1 MDKLVKSLKTTK
13 RRLSQQFKVV
23 TGKAEVTADAEF
35 DLAYRNFNDLE
46 NNLKA
51 LSSQCI
57 ALIHNVDTWCDT
69 NRRLADELLRFTS
82 KSILDTTEMKAYKQ
96 AISNLHTALQY
107 EYDYT
112 RRSILCILRSNI
124 INRLE
129 ILLKQDFAE
138 VEKYVKVRKNLLI
151 DYDSHR
157 SKCSMYEKRGDST
170 KAEKFRLKMD
180 HDYQMIQ
187 EHKEYLEIRFKELI
201 EIGTAILSQETATL
215 IACELFLVRRQQEAM
230 EKIALSFQQDCIT
243 QVIESIEK
251 VIASIQSGENI
262 EQLYVPTSLDL
273 PSFPYH
279 EPPVVTDYT
288 ACFYGSGEV
297 NYANP
302 NTNSNT
308 NSNTNPTSRPQVQPH
323 SRFVRALYSLETDV
337 EGELP
342 FKEGDMIEVLKEDSS
357 GWWDGRLKNQV
368 GKFPSNYTTAVFFV
382 CFLILFISFTCLTN
396 TVSRLIYK
404 SDIFIFH
411 KQRLRSNPVVKIPFS
426 FQSHE

>member
-51 LSSQCI
+51 LSSQCT

-82 KSILDTTEMKAYKQ
+82 KSILDTTDMKAYKQ

-170 KAEKFRLKMD
+170 KAEKFRFKMD

-187 EHKEYLEIRFKELI
+187 QHKEYLEIRFKELI

-251 VIASIQSGENI
+251 VITSIQSGENI

-288 ACFYGSGEV
+288 ACFYGSGEM
-297 NYANP
+297 NYSKADGYANTT
-302 NTNSNT
+302 NTNANANTSSNANT
-308 NSNTNPTSRPQVQPH
+308 NTNTNTNTNNNDKPQLQPH

-382 CFLILFISFTCLTN
+382 CFHILFIILT
-396 TVSRLIYK
+396 Y
-404 SDIFIFH
+404 
-411 KQRLRSNPVVKIPFS
+411 
-426 FQSHE
+426 